1 MTRSVR
7 ERRAAVIGIRVMTLV
22 SVADFYAS
30 CDVMR
35 MPQHRGAAARRPRE
49 SEWRKIKNK
58 KYSWA
63 GTWHFF
69 LHFTVSGFH
78 VRRAAQHPP
87 CTPMNIQ
94 AARTITKSHA

>member
-35 MPQHRGAAARRPRE
+35 MPQHRGAAAPRPRE

-58 KYSWA
+58 NTLGQGL
-63 GTWHFF
+63 GTSSCTLQFQVF
-69 LHFTVSGFH
+69 TCVAPLNILH
-78 VRRAAQHPP
+78 
-87 CTPMNIQ
+87 
-94 AARTITKSHA
+94 ARQ